1 MLPARD
7 NPFAVH
13 RVLALRYRLSAVE
26 WAEVFDCWEK
36 LGRRGAIVGPHG
48 SGKTTL
54 LEDMARRLEGDGWK
68 VVWVRLDEQCRS
80 LRAAVE
86 QGRAPSFLATGGKL
100 DEREHEF
107 RERRCVVVLDGAE
120 QLSRP
125 DWWRLSRRLRHAD
138 GVVITAHRP
147 GLQPT
152 LWQCRTDPGIL
163 RELCAELGH
172 PLEMAEA
179 EALWTRFD
187 GNVREALRWL
197 YDRTAG
203 GCVVTSPAA
212 CSASA

>member
-13 RVLALRYRLSAVE
+13 RVLALRYRLGAAE
-26 WAEVFDCWEK
+26 WVEVFDRWEK

-86 QGRAPSFLATGGKL
+86 QGRAQPFFGAVGNL
-100 DEREHEF
+100 ERREHEF
-107 RERRCVVVLDGAE
+107 RERRRVVVLDGAE
-120 QLSRP
+120 QLSRL
-125 DWWRLSRRLRHAD
+125 DWWRLSRHLRHAD

-147 GLQPT
+147 GLLST
-152 LWQCRTDPGIL
+152 LWQCRTDAGLL
-163 RELCAELGH
+163 RGLCAELGY
-172 PLEMAEA
+172 PLEMGEA

-197 YDRTAG
+197 YDRAAA
-203 GCVVTSPAA
+203 GCVATSPAA